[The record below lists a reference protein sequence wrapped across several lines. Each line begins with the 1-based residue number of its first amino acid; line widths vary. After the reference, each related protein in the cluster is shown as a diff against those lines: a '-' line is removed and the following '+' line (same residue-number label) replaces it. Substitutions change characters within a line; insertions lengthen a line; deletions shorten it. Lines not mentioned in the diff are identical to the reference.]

1 MPARPLRPGQDPVVK
16 LCLLAAALALAVPG
30 SLWSTA
36 ITEPA
41 SPSQLPNAKE
51 MADLRREVETLRGK
65 KFLHDVPAREVSEK
79 ELRALV
85 DRDLAK
91 DYPGRKLT
99 DLQALMVWLDL
110 LPPKADLRTICED
123 LLVGDVAG
131 LYDTET
137 KTMCIPSPAPVA
149 TNRPAGKHP
158 PQKKVED
165 LSGLDTGIVFAHEY
179 THALEDQYWPI
190 DPPELHESRASTDTD
205 VARTFLVEGSATR
218 LMIGGLTRPIREPQA
233 GHLCPG
239 LEPAPF
245 GPGRVRHEL
254 PPAPRLEGP
263 GRASARSARGAGP
276 RPGHALLVRLQ
287 LLHRN
292 LARLG
297 PRWTGLHLRPSA
309 RQLHPSHAPA
319 KMLAMARFPRP
330 DHPRRDPP
338 GRLETRDR

>member
-1 MPARPLRPGQDPVVK
+1 MN

-30 SLWSTA
+30 SLWSAA

-41 SPSQLPNAKE
+41 SASQLPNAKE
-51 MADLRREVETLRGK
+51 MADIRREVETLRGK

-99 DLQALMVWLDL
+99 DLQELMVWLDL

-165 LSGLDTGIVFAHEY
+165 LSGLDTGIVFAHGY
-179 THALEDQYWPI
+179 H
-190 DPPELHESRASTDTD
+190 
-205 VARTFLVEGSATR
+205 
-218 LMIGGLTRPIREPQA
+218 
-233 GHLCPG
+233 
-239 LEPAPF
+239 
-245 GPGRVRHEL
+245 
-254 PPAPRLEGP
+254 PR
-263 GRASARSARGAGP
+263 ARGP
-276 RPGHALLVRLQ
+276 I
-287 LLHRN
+287 
-292 LARLG
+292 LA
-297 PRWTGLHLRPSA
+297 H
-309 RQLHPSHAPA
+309 
-319 KMLAMARFPRP
+319 
-330 DHPRRDPP
+330 
-338 GRLETRDR
+338 